1 MKLARLKK
9 ERRLEMKVCIIGGG
23 AGGRSASRRIR
34 QLDKETQIDVFTKQS
49 EVGYAPCELP
59 FVLRGNIV
67 TWDDIFY
74 PGNFFKE
81 KEINVHFNTEVTDI
95 LRQEKC
101 IIAGGENYSYDKAI
115 LSLGAVPTTPPI
127 PGLDGNNEFTLS
139 TNIADGRALGEVI
152 SEYSSAAVIG
162 TGPIGIEM
170 TQALIARG
178 YRVYL
183 LVRRSISRAHLDE
196 DMAEKLADV
205 FRQNGVELIL
215 PAKIKSIASKGGR
228 KRVILDNQEL
238 EVDLVFLATGAK
250 PSVELARKA
259 GIQIGEVGAIAVNQY
274 LQTSDPDIYAVGDCM
289 ENWDMM
295 TGAKT
300 PRLMVTTAGVTGDV
314 AGTNLVSG
322 NSLPYRGTARTF
334 VIDIFGH
341 KVGTAGFTERVAREK
356 GMDVVSITATLPT
369 TRPKYGDKP
378 VHFRVIGERKT
389 KTLIGAQ
396 VISKQLIGGIV
407 GELAV
412 IAAERIPLANVA
424 QIDFPYSPLFGSDLV
439 QSIAARLS
447 AKLS

>member
-1 MKLARLKK
+1 
-9 ERRLEMKVCIIGGG
+9 MKVCIIGGG

-49 EVGYAPCELP
+49 EVDYAPCELP
-59 FVLRGNIV
+59 FVLRGNTV

-81 KEINVHFNTEVTDI
+81 KEINIHFNTEVTDI

-101 IIAGGENYSYDKAI
+101 IIAGGDNYSYDKAI
-115 LSLGAVPTTPPI
+115 LSLGAVPVTLPI

-152 SEYSSAAVIG
+152 PKYSSAAVIG

-178 YRVYL
+178 YHVYL

-196 DMAEKLADV
+196 DMAEKLEDV

-238 EVDLVFLATGAK
+238 EVDLVFLATGAQPNVK
-250 PSVELARKA
+250 LARKT

-295 TGAKT
+295 TGVKT

-341 KVGTAGFTERVAREK
+341 KVGTAGFTERIAREK

-369 TRPKYGDKP
+369 TRPKYGDNT

-396 VISKQLIGGIV
+396 VISKQPIRGIV
-407 GELAV
+407 GELAI
-412 IAAERIPLANVA
+412 IAAERIPVANVA

-439 QSIAARLS
+439 HGIAARLS
-447 AKLS
+447 DKLN